1 MADDF
6 HLKLTAEERRVL
18 TAILTR
24 VQMSEDAAREERAKK
39 RKPGM
44 FKGLLEIGPEF
55 FEPLTDEEINEL
67 TGE

>member
-1 MADDF
+1 MADEF
-6 HLKLTAEERRVL
+6 HITLTSEESRVV
-18 TAILTR
+18 TAILKR
-24 VQMSEDAAREERAKK
+24 VQMSEDAARKERAKK